1 MNTLDLPIVCKI
13 IAMKSLTLI
22 NLRQITILDNLL
34 NNKKESF
41 GEILYP
47 PVWITVY
54 CPKQSPL
61 GFDTSQLLSENVF
74 TFTFGAS
81 PFALFMSTTL
91 SCAPFN

>member
-1 MNTLDLPIVCKI
+1 
-13 IAMKSLTLI
+13 MKSLILNQFNT
-22 NLRQITILDNLL
+22 NNDITYLL

-41 GEILYP
+41 GDILYP